1 MPTCPVCKKE
11 FKNTQGL
18 GGHLKGT
25 KCGKEE
31 KVKRTKV
38 DEKEVGEV
46 VRAAIESLFEVP
58 ALVERG
64 KIAFKPSPYTSI
76 VLEQINKMTGKTGDD
91 LMNFILEE
99 YGRSVGIDVMI
110 VHSKKATHHLTTSQP
125 KKSFTPEDLAAIQ
138 LAFALAPKKKGLEEI
153 SFKDILLMKM
163 MMR

>member
-99 YGRSVGIDVMI
+99 YGRSVGIDVMV
-110 VHSKKATHHLTTSQP
+110 VHSKKDTRYMRSTKP
-125 KKSFTPEDLAAIQ
+125 YKSFTPEDLEAIK
-138 LAFALAPKKKGLEEI
+138 LAFSIPPKKKRMSLR
-153 SFKDILLMKM
+153 DLLLMEAIM
-163 MMR
+163 G